1 MPPAATVN
9 VIALAL
15 SATTFMDISGG
26 TSAIKTTFLSQ
37 KILPTGLIPTGA
49 AGKIDGVDV
58 PFGGISG
65 LAYDTAN
72 NRYYGISDDRS
83 QFGAARFYTLN
94 LDPNTLAT
102 TGVNI
107 TGVTTLKDTSGKTF
121 GLNTLDPEGIA
132 FTGKGTVFVA
142 SEGEV
147 NPAAD
152 RVTDPFVKEF
162 SLTTGQEVR
171 SLVLPTKFLPKF
183 TDTNQNGVIDSGDS
197 QISGIRNNLA
207 FESLTITPDQ
217 KTLYTA
223 TENALLQDGD
233 KTTINSGSNNRIIQ
247 YNLTTGAAEKE
258 YLYIADAIAKA
269 PNPATPLADSGL
281 VDVLAIDDRGT
292 FLALERSFA
301 AGQGITIKVYEVN
314 IQGATDIRNI
324 ESLTALTANQLNA
337 IAPTQKRLVLDL
349 DTLKLPN
356 SDGNH
361 PNGTDNIEGIS
372 FGPKLADG
380 RQSIVLV
387 SDNNFGATQFTQVLS
402 LGLDLNLIGTK
413 SQGLAEGR
421 MIDLTDY
428 PGKSLKVDT
437 TTQGDAVYNN
447 NIGFYAIEDTSGM
460 IKLANGS
467 TLKPGDANYAIEAIK
482 SAVLQ
487 AGKIDSKLNQDITGG
502 KIYAPV
508 VVAQGSLADFVS
520 KNPTNGG
527 DGKTIHA
534 YFNYLGANP
543 DKFDHFK
550 LIGNNTFAVE
560 DLYGGGDQDFNDLIV
575 NMNIKIV

>member
-1 MPPAATVN
+1 VPPAATVN

-152 RVTDPFVKEF
+152 RVIDPFVKEF

-281 VDVLAIDDRGT
+281 VDLLAIDDRGT

>member
-1 MPPAATVN
+1 
-9 VIALAL
+9 
-15 SATTFMDISGG
+15 MDISGG

-107 TGVTTLKDTSGKTF
+107 TGVTTLKDASGKTF

-132 FTGKGTVFVA
+132 LTGKGTVFVS

-147 NPAAD
+147 NSAAD

-281 VDVLAIDDRGT
+281 VDLLAIDDRGT

>member
-1 MPPAATVN
+1 
-9 VIALAL
+9 
-15 SATTFMDISGG
+15 MDISGG

-281 VDVLAIDDRGT
+281 VDLLAIDDRGT